1 MPTAVCTCTAPNVQ
15 LKELAV
21 MRKCRPD
28 MQEES
33 FPQMISRKPIE
44 GVDLFCGA
52 GGLSCGLAAQGVHV
66 VAGIDVDPACEY
78 PYEAN
83 HEGAKFLHRDVT
95 TVHGDELNAL
105 WSPGSVRLLAG
116 CAPCQPFSSYANT
129 ATVDKAKWRLLREF
143 ARLVDE
149 SQPDLV
155 TMENVPRL
163 QKAQPFKD
171 FLRALKRGGY
181 QVAYAVVNAAD
192 YGAPQQRKRL
202 VLVASRLGPVAF
214 PEPTNKGADQW
225 VTVRQAIGHLK
236 ELQDGQSCES
246 DPLHLAS
253 NLSELNRARIRA
265 SKPGGTWRDWPD
277 HLVAEC
283 HRRESGKHSAG
294 VYGRMEWDKPAP
306 TMTTLCNGYGNGRF
320 GHPEQHRGISLREAA
335 IFQSFPESYRFTP
348 EGQEIPIRT
357 VARLIGNAVPPK
369 LGEAVAK
376 ALYASLPTAV
386 AEGAAAA
393 CAGG

>member
-1 MPTAVCTCTAPNVQ
+1 MSVKSSSNLINAT
-15 LKELAV
+15 
-21 MRKCRPD
+21 
-28 MQEES
+28 S
-33 FPQMISRKPIE
+33 IE
-44 GVDLFCGA
+44 GIDLFCGV
-52 GGLSCGLAAQGVHV
+52 GGLSCGLASQGVRV

-83 HEGAKFLHRDVT
+83 HEGAKFLLRDVT
-95 TVHGDELNAL
+95 SISGQELNAL
-105 WSPGSVRLLAG
+105 WSPGVVRLLAG

-202 VLVASRLGPVAF
+202 VLVASRVGPVSV
-214 PEPTNKGADQW
+214 PEPTHKGSENW
-225 VTVRQAIGHLK
+225 VTVRQAVGHLK
-236 ELQDGQSCES
+236 KLKDGQACKS
-246 DPLHLAS
+246 DPLHIAS
-253 NLSELNRARIRA
+253 TLSELNRARIRA

-277 HLVAEC
+277 HLVAAC
-283 HRRESGKHSAG
+283 HQRESGKHSAG

-306 TMTTLCNGYGNGRF
+306 TMTTLCNGFGNGRF

-335 IFQSFPESYRFTP
+335 IFQSFPESYQFIR
-348 EGQEIPIRT
+348 EGEKATIKT

-376 ALYASLPTAV
+376 SLQASV
-386 AEGAAAA
+386 AAASGMTSGA
-393 CAGG
+393 TGGSAK

>member
-1 MPTAVCTCTAPNVQ
+1 MSAEISSNVIN
-15 LKELAV
+15 V
-21 MRKCRPD
+21 TR
-28 MQEES
+28 
-33 FPQMISRKPIE
+33 IE
-44 GVDLFCGA
+44 GVDLFCGV
-52 GGLSCGLAAQGVHV
+52 GGLSCGLAAQGVRV
-66 VAGIDVDPACEY
+66 VAGIDVDPACQY

-83 HEGAKFLHRDVT
+83 HEGAKFLLRDIA
-95 TVHGDELNAL
+95 TVSGDELNAL
-105 WSPGSVRLLAG
+105 WSPGVVRLLAG

-163 QKAQPFKD
+163 QQAQPFKV
-171 FLRALKRGGY
+171 FLRTLKRGGY

-192 YGAPQQRKRL
+192 YGTPQQRKRL
-202 VLVASRLGPVAF
+202 VLVASRLGPVAV
-214 PEPTNKGADQW
+214 PEPTHKGPENW
-225 VTVRQAIGHLK
+225 VTVRKAVGHLK
-236 ELQDGQSCES
+236 KLKDGQSCNR
-246 DPLHLAS
+246 DPLHIAS
-253 NLSELNRARIRA
+253 TLSELNRARIRA

-277 HLVAEC
+277 HLVAAC
-283 HRRESGKHSAG
+283 HQRDSGKHSAG

-335 IFQSFPESYRFTP
+335 IFQSFPETYRFTR
-348 EGQEIPIRT
+348 EDDKVGIRT

-369 LGEAVAK
+369 LGEAVAR
-376 ALYASLPTAV
+376 ALYASVPAVSGDITA
-386 AEGAAAA
+386 
-393 CAGG
+393 AGG